1 MALSPFSI
9 LSSSPEETMA
19 AGERIAALLSEGDV
33 LALRGP
39 LGAGKTCLVKGLAR
53 FFGIEGIT
61 SPSYTIV
68 HEHEGKHSQGSLP
81 FYHIDAYRLGGDDD
95 FRAIGGEEIIGG
107 GGISVVEWSERIPES
122 LPPDALSVDIRIGEN
137 GLRHIRVAGAAG

>member
-1 MALSPFSI
+1 MALYPFSI

-19 AGERIAALLSEGDV
+19 AGERIAALLSGGDV

-39 LGAGKTCLVKGLAR
+39 LGAGKTCLVKGMAR
-53 FFGIEGIT
+53 FFGIEGVT

-68 HEHEGKHSQGSLP
+68 HEHEGRLPRGIFP
-81 FYHIDAYRLGGDDD
+81 FYHIDAYRLGGDED
-95 FRAIGGEEIIGG
+95 FRSLGGEEIISG

-122 LPPDALSVDIRIGEN
+122 LPGDAFLVEIRIGEN
-137 GLRHIRVAGAAG
+137 GRRHILVGGSGR